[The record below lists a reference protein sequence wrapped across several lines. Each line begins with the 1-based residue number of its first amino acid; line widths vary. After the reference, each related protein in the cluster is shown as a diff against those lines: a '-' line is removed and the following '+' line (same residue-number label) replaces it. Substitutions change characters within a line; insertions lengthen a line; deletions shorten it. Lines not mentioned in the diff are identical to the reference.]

1 MHIMKLVYK
10 VLSLGFTLAMSS
22 CESILDIDP
31 PTDSITADVT
41 FSTPEGIRTA
51 ATGFYTENF
60 LNNLM
65 YYQGLELY
73 VGQISDE
80 LLARSGQFADLSQ
93 SNYNASSSYITNL
106 WDAPYSSIYGAN
118 DFLGHVE
125 GSTVLPESELNVYR
139 GEALFFRANAYF
151 YLVNIFGDVPLLT
164 TYDVSVTATAPRAPK
179 AEVYQQ
185 IISDLQQTQQLLK
198 ASGNGN
204 TRISTDAATALLA
217 RVYLYT
223 EQWDKAISEANKL
236 LPTADGGQG
245 SSYQLET
252 TERVF
257 LTTSSETILASN
269 QEGFTGTGSYV
280 GYTRIGNLFI
290 PNARATYASYYFSD
304 ELVNDVRSEPAD
316 LRNNWIGEK
325 EGSGGRIYYYPYK
338 YKNMTTPSAA
348 ADYESYVILRLAE
361 LYLIRAEASV
371 HLGNTQQAV
380 ADINKIRQR
389 AALSPYS
396 GGTSQDDLLL
406 EIESQR
412 RKEFFFEQGHRW
424 MDLNRT
430 GRADAIY
437 GSNSYKKLNWQS
449 YKSLLPI
456 PEMQIGRNRNLTQN
470 PGY

>member
-1 MHIMKLVYK
+1 MKLVYK
-10 VLSLGFTLAMSS
+10 VLSLCFTLLMSS

-51 ATGFYTENF
+51 ATGFYTDNF

-73 VGQISDE
+73 VSQLSDE

-93 SNYNASSSYITNL
+93 CNYNSSTSYIPNL

-118 DFLGHVE
+118 DFLGHVG

-151 YLVNIFGDVPLLT
+151 YLVNLFGDVPLLT
-164 TYDVSVTATAPRAPK
+164 TYDVSVTSKASRTPK

-185 IISDLQQTQQLLK
+185 IISDLQQAQQLLNN
-198 ASGNGN
+198 SGNGT

-223 EQWDKAISEANKL
+223 EQWDKAVSESNKL
-236 LPTADGGQG
+236 LPSVDGGQG
-245 SSYQLET
+245 NNYQLET
-252 TERVF
+252 VERVF
-257 LTTSSETILASN
+257 LSTSSETILASN

-290 PNARATYASYYFSD
+290 PNVRATYASYYFSD
-304 ELVNDVRSEPAD
+304 ELVNDVRSESKD
-316 LRNNWIGEK
+316 LRNSWIGEK
-325 EGSGGRIYYYPYK
+325 TGSGGKIYYYPYK
-338 YKNMTTPSAA
+338 YKNVTTPSSAA
-348 ADYESYVILRLAE
+348 NYENYVILRLAE
-361 LYLIRAEASV
+361 QYLIRAEASV
-371 HLGNTQQAV
+371 HQGNMQQAV

-396 GGTSQDDLLL
+396 GNLNKKDLLL
-406 EIESQR
+406 EIEAQR

-430 GRADAIY
+430 GRADAVY
-437 GSNSYKKLNWQS
+437 GSTSYKKLNWKS
-449 YKSLLPI
+449 YRSLLPI
-456 PEMQIGRNRNLTQN
+456 PEQQIGRNHNLIQN
-470 PGY
+470 PEY

>member
-1 MHIMKLVYK
+1 MKLVYK
-10 VLSLGFTLAMSS
+10 VLSLCFTLLMSS

-51 ATGFYTENF
+51 ATGFYTDNF

-73 VGQISDE
+73 VSQLSDE

-93 SNYNASSSYITNL
+93 CNYTSSTSYIPTL
-106 WDAPYSSIYGAN
+106 WDTPSSSIYGAN

-151 YLVNIFGDVPLLT
+151 YLVNLFGDVPLLT
-164 TYDVSVTATAPRAPK
+164 TYDVNVTSKASRTPK

-185 IISDLQQTQQLLK
+185 IINDLQQAQQLLNN
-198 ASGNGN
+198 SGNGT

-223 EQWDKAISEANKL
+223 EQWDKAVSESNKL
-236 LPTADGGQG
+236 LPSVDGGQG
-245 SSYQLET
+245 NNYQLET
-252 TERVF
+252 VERVF
-257 LTTSSETILASN
+257 LSTSSETILASN

-290 PNARATYASYYFSD
+290 PNVRATYASYYFSD
-304 ELVNDVRSEPAD
+304 ELVNDVRSESKD
-316 LRNNWIGEK
+316 LRNSWIGEK
-325 EGSGGRIYYYPYK
+325 TGSGGKIYYYPYK
-338 YKNMTTPSAA
+338 YKNVTTPSSAA
-348 ADYESYVILRLAE
+348 NYENYVILRLAE
-361 LYLIRAEASV
+361 QYLIRAEASV
-371 HLGNTQQAV
+371 HQGNMQQAV

-396 GGTSQDDLLL
+396 GNLNKNDLLL
-406 EIESQR
+406 EIEAQR

-430 GRADAIY
+430 GRADAVY
-437 GSNSYKKLNWQS
+437 GSTSYKKLNWKS
-449 YKSLLPI
+449 YRSLLPI
-456 PEMQIGRNRNLTQN
+456 PEQQIGRNRNLIQN
-470 PGY
+470 PEY

>member
-1 MHIMKLVYK
+1 MKLVYK
-10 VLSLGFTLAMSS
+10 VLSLCFTLLMSS

-51 ATGFYTENF
+51 ATGFYTDNF

-73 VGQISDE
+73 VSQLSDE

-93 SNYNASSSYITNL
+93 CNYNSSTSYIHNL

-139 GEALFFRANAYF
+139 GEPLFFRANAYF
-151 YLVNIFGDVPLLT
+151 YLVNLFGDVPLLT
-164 TYDVSVTATAPRAPK
+164 TYDVNVTSKASRTPK

-185 IISDLQQTQQLLK
+185 IINDLQQAQQLLNN
-198 ASGNGN
+198 SGNGT

-223 EQWDKAISEANKL
+223 EQWDKAVSESNKL
-236 LPTADGGQG
+236 LPSVDGGQG
-245 SSYQLET
+245 NNYQLET
-252 TERVF
+252 VERVF
-257 LTTSSETILASN
+257 LSTSSETILASN

-290 PNARATYASYYFSD
+290 PNVRATYASYYFSD
-304 ELVNDVRSEPAD
+304 ELVNDVRSESKD
-316 LRNNWIGEK
+316 LRNSWIGEK
-325 EGSGGRIYYYPYK
+325 TGSGGKIYYYPYK
-338 YKNMTTPSAA
+338 YKNVTTPSSAA
-348 ADYESYVILRLAE
+348 NYENYVILRLAE
-361 LYLIRAEASV
+361 QYLIRAEASV
-371 HLGNTQQAV
+371 HQGNMQQAV

-396 GGTSQDDLLL
+396 GNLNKNDLLL
-406 EIESQR
+406 EIEAQR

-430 GRADAIY
+430 GRADAVY
-437 GSNSYKKLNWQS
+437 GSTSYKKLNWKS
-449 YKSLLPI
+449 YRSLLPI
-456 PEMQIGRNRNLTQN
+456 PEQQIGRNRNLIQN
-470 PGY
+470 PEY

>member
-1 MHIMKLVYK
+1 MKLVYK
-10 VLSLGFTLAMSS
+10 VLSLCFTLLMSS

-51 ATGFYTENF
+51 ATGFYTDNF

-73 VGQISDE
+73 VSQLSDE
-80 LLARSGQFADLSQ
+80 LQARSGQFADLSQ
-93 SNYNASSSYITNL
+93 CNYNSSTSYIPNL

-151 YLVNIFGDVPLLT
+151 YLVNLFGDVPLLT
-164 TYDVSVTATAPRAPK
+164 TYDVSVTSKASRTPK

-185 IISDLQQTQQLLK
+185 IISDLQQAQQLLNN
-198 ASGNGN
+198 SGNGT

-223 EQWDKAISEANKL
+223 EQWDKAVSESNKL
-236 LPTADGGQG
+236 LPSVDGGQG
-245 SSYQLET
+245 NNYQLET
-252 TERVF
+252 VERVF
-257 LTTSSETILASN
+257 LSTSSETILASN

-290 PNARATYASYYFSD
+290 PNVRATYASYYFSD
-304 ELVNDVRSEPAD
+304 ELVNDVRSESKD
-316 LRNNWIGEK
+316 LRNSWIGEK
-325 EGSGGRIYYYPYK
+325 TGSGGKIYYYPYK
-338 YKNMTTPSAA
+338 YKNVTTPSSAA
-348 ADYESYVILRLAE
+348 NYENYVILRLAE
-361 LYLIRAEASV
+361 QYLIRAEASV
-371 HLGNTQQAV
+371 HQGNMQQAV

-396 GGTSQDDLLL
+396 GNLNKKDLLL
-406 EIESQR
+406 EIEAQR

-430 GRADAIY
+430 GRADAVY
-437 GSNSYKKLNWQS
+437 GSTSYKKLNWKS
-449 YKSLLPI
+449 YRSLLPI
-456 PEMQIGRNRNLTQN
+456 PEQQIGRNHNLIQN
-470 PGY
+470 PEY